1 MATRRT
7 DRDLRR
13 GRRAAARVRAD
24 GGSALAAAYAH
35 IEATFSPAM
44 HRATFKDR
52 VAALIHRGA
61 AHPEARMRYRMLVE
75 RHPIKNLDA
84 AIVLV
89 ERMRSAELEA
99 RAAALRSWGH
109 CSRCRLTLM
118 ILDEVRLILRM
129 LRRYAPARFMD
140 IIMEIQAA
148 DFAAPVWASVTADAA
163 E

>member
-1 MATRRT
+1 MATCRT
-7 DRDLRR
+7 DRDLQR
-13 GRRAAARVRAD
+13 GRRAAGRVRAA

-52 VAALIHRGA
+52 VATLMKGGA
-61 AHPEARMRYRMLVE
+61 AHPEAWARYRRLVE
-75 RHPIKNLDA
+75 CHPITNLDA

-89 ERMRSAELEA
+89 ERMRRAELEA
-99 RAAALRSWGH
+99 RAAAIRSWGH
-109 CSRCRLTLM
+109 CSRPRLALM

-129 LRRYAPARFMD
+129 LRRYAPARFSGL
-140 IIMEIQAA
+140 IAAVLAA
-148 DFAAPVWASVTADAA
+148 DLSTPPWTNVTVEAA